1 MNFNTLSCGQGI
13 RTCVHILE
21 YCAIIK
27 EYHIKARRS
36 ANNYTKGNTAQST
49 PDGFARHLL
58 AYFPSYRT
66 NFPCNTTVLLRQI
79 YAI

>member
-36 ANNYTKGNTAQST
+36 ANNYTKGNTANYAESS
-49 PDGFARHLL
+49 D
-58 AYFPSYRT
+58 SYAWFVVTFRQRRT
-66 NFPCNTTVLLRQI
+66 KT
-79 YAI
+79 A

>member
-36 ANNYTKGNTAQST
+36 ANNYTKGNTANYAESS
-49 PDGFARHLL
+49 D
-58 AYFPSYRT
+58 SY
-66 NFPCNTTVLLRQI
+66 
-79 YAI
+79 A